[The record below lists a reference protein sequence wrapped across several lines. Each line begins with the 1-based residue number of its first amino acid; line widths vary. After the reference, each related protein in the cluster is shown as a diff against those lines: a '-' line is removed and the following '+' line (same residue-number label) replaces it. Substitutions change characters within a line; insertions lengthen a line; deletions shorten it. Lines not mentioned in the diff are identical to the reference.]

1 MDKAT
6 LVRGDLEARGRM
18 LSALS
23 LARVPVSLVEV
34 EYIPQL
40 DEWQIFVGTSLYDSK
55 GPAEANSRVIKALQQ
70 MGVYKEFPI
79 RRVFVK
85 SPSDP
90 IIQALEAE
98 VKQTSEGAIHVL
110 ALHPHQDGPYS
121 VIFAPFT
128 GPGGAVPS
136 RRFAHSDELRTFLEE
151 EIGVPRSGVDD
162 ALSEIRHKGSASI
175 FHVELTRR
183 EAKRLGLA

>member
-1 MDKAT
+1 MDKTT

-55 GPAEANSRVIKALQQ
+55 GPAEANSRVIKALQEV
-70 MGVYKEFPI
+70 GIYKEFPI

-85 SPSDP
+85 SPNDP
-90 IIQALEAE
+90 VIQALEAE
-98 VKQTSEGAIHVL
+98 VKQTAEGAIHVL
-110 ALHPHQDGPYS
+110 ALHPDQDGPYS
-121 VIFAPFT
+121 VIFAPCT

-136 RRFAHSDELRTFLEE
+136 RRFAHAQQLRSFLEE
-151 EIGVPRSGVDD
+151 DIGIPRSSVDD
-162 ALSEIRHKGSASI
+162 ALSEARRKGGASI
-175 FHVELTRR
+175 FHVQLTRR
-183 EAKRLGLA
+183 EAKHFGLA